1 MEKSMIEH
9 TLKTQCGEW
18 RMKLASSTEVAC
30 CGVGV
35 VGEAEAWDQG
45 QIRLLARLP
54 QWLNQRLWAA
64 KISYCVSALGF
75 FRQTGRYKTCRP
87 HECPE

>member
-1 MEKSMIEH
+1 MGKSMIEH

-18 RMKLASSTEVAC
+18 QMKLASSTEVVC

-64 KISYCVSALGF
+64 KISYCVSTLVF
-75 FRQTGRYKTCRP
+75 FRQTGRCKTCRP
-87 HECPE
+87 RACPE